1 MKTTHIIA
9 SFIVATA
16 LLSGCSKKETAPVET
31 AAPVVET
38 PAPTPVPEAPASEV
52 APDATAPAE
61 VPAESTSSEP
71 AKAE

>member
-1 MKTTHIIA
+1 MKTTHILA

-16 LLSGCSKKETAPVET
+16 LLSGCSKKETTVEAT

-38 PAPTPVPEAPASEV
+38 PAPTPVPEVPASEV
-52 APDATAPAE
+52 APDAAAPAE
-61 VPAESTSSEP
+61 SMSSEP